1 MFALIKREIEDNI
14 SCFVA
19 AALFSAV
26 LVGTAVL
33 ITHDSSSYRA
43 KTVGLTVSLPV
54 YVLSLLGFSTMG
66 ASQMRTGPTRK
77 ISAFLSSLPVSR
89 SQILLARIVTGVL
102 AMLVLL
108 VPITVTVA
116 ILVRVYA
123 PPYPGCRVIFAEIS
137 ATVFLMGLA
146 CYCLG
151 MQIGVSCGKVVC
163 TVGCIIVT
171 AVLLPLVM
179 IKGFG
184 GQSIAILLLLIAASL
199 IQTWQRFMSTAL

>member
-14 SCFVA
+14 AYFAA
-19 AALFSAV
+19 AALFSTA
-26 LVGTAVL
+26 LVVAMVL
-33 ITHDSSSYRA
+33 IAHDKSSDHA
-43 KTVGLTVSLPV
+43 KTAGVVLFLPV
-54 YVLSLLGFSTMG
+54 YLISILGFAAMG
-66 ASQMRTGPTRK
+66 VGQMHIDRTRK
-77 ISAFLSSLPVSR
+77 VSAFLSSLPVSR

-108 VPITVTVA
+108 VPITVTAA
-116 ILVRVYA
+116 ILVRVHA
-123 PPYPGCRVIFAEIS
+123 PPYPGCPGIFAEVS

-179 IKGFG
+179 IKGFW
-184 GQSIAILLLLIAASL
+184 GQSVAILLLLIAASL
-199 IQTWQRFMSTAL
+199 IETWQRFMSTSL